1 MEPAGSCLV
10 AAPLELAGG
19 VAGRFWVGKCAGE
32 QAPDLGDGERDEAGS
47 AGGVASSPAGAG
59 LGICPVPEHRGGDGA
74 DRERG
79 HDQHDVP
86 RDRGAEPGLALVQA
100 EAALPELKALFGG
113 LITNGKFCCV
123 RRVRLSLGRWHRPLR
138 LRGSVLQ
145 SDLALAGKPD
155 DPGLDRGL
163 SAAGGV
169 GRAGQRAGSGAD
181 R

>member
-1 MEPAGSCLV
+1 MAWPGGFGWVSA
-10 AAPLELAGG
+10 LESRRLISGMVSGMRPGRQVGWRLARP
-19 VAGRFWVGKCAGE
+19 GR
-32 QAPDLGDGERDEAGS
+32 
-47 AGGVASSPAGAG
+47 G
-59 LGICPVPEHRGGDGA
+59 LGICLVPEHRGGDGA

-100 EAALPELKALFGG
+100 EAALPELKALLGG

-145 SDLALAGKPD
+145 SDLALAGEPD